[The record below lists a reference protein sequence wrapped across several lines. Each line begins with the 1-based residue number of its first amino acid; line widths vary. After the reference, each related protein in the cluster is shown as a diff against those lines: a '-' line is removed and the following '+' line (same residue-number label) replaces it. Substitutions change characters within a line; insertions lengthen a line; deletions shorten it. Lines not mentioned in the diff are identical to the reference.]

1 LFIDSQEEDGRW
13 YLADSHQARPICTW
27 PTSEAI
33 GVLDLAQEHYMKNM
47 FQASERT
54 SATYWKLLL
63 MILAATTLIQFFYIF
78 GFYNT
83 ISIWWENLSES
94 WKQAII
100 FGVIVA
106 VVIGLI
112 VNFIT
117 DKLYAFASYLK
128 ERFKSK

>member
-1 LFIDSQEEDGRW
+1 
-13 YLADSHQARPICTW
+13 
-27 PTSEAI
+27 
-33 GVLDLAQEHYMKNM
+33 
-47 FQASERT
+47 
-54 SATYWKLLL
+54 LL